1 MNFKLLKLHSKLIA
15 LVLLFISVTVVF
27 AANIGDLKPAAEFEW
42 TDTLGEG
49 GITLMTLAWIFFTLI
64 SRPAGKVTV
73 LLIVGLLFMHVSM
86 LLDLLDEFFQYPDNH
101 AWLTAYES
109 IPAPI
114 GMILMTVGLYHWHKE
129 QLTVNEQLRRR
140 ERIYREH
147 GLMDFIT
154 GLYSAEYMKHQIEQE
169 LNALNN
175 GAAPFSLLLLDID
188 HFDAFNRRFG
198 DARGDQF
205 LREIAEFIML
215 ELRATD
221 LASRYAG
228 DRFIIMLPQTSQS
241 DATAIARQLEQ
252 ALHKRNFNPLAED
265 NEFHCQVSICVSEAR
280 QATQADQLLGQLN
293 SQMEALKLSK
303 RAAQA
308 A

>member
-1 MNFKLLKLHSKLIA
+1 MSFKLLKLHSKLIT
-15 LVLLFISVTVVF
+15 LVLLFISVTVLF
-27 AANIGDLKPAAEFEW
+27 AASIGELKPASEFEW
-42 TDTLGEG
+42 SDTLGEG
-49 GITLMTLAWIFFTLI
+49 GITLMTLVWIFFTLI
-64 SRPAGKVTV
+64 SRPAGRVTM

-86 LLDLLDEFFQYPDNH
+86 LLDLLDEFFLYPDNH

-114 GMILMTVGLYHWHKE
+114 GMILMSIGLYHWHKE

-140 ERIYREH
+140 ERVYREH

-154 GLYSAEYMKHQIEQE
+154 GLYSAEYMKQQIELE
-169 LNALNN
+169 LNNLKS
-175 GAAPFSLLLLDID
+175 GAQPFSLLLLDID

-205 LREIAEFIML
+205 LREISEFIMF

-228 DRFIIMLPQTSQS
+228 DRFIILLPDTQQ
-241 DATAIARQLEQ
+241 AEARSIGSHLEA
-252 ALHKRNFNPLAED
+252 ALQKRNFNPLAEEHD
-265 NEFHCQVSICVSEAR
+265 FHCQVSICSL
-280 QATQADQLLGQLN
+280 QADDSHGTELLLSELN
-293 SQMEALKLSK
+293 AQMEQLKLNK
-303 RAAQA
+303 RAVEA